1 MTATQGPQKTDVKW
15 PTLLVVDDEPGTTE
29 MLKMYFQMMRFD
41 VTAVLTG
48 TDALT
53 ALADKKFD
61 AMLLD
66 MMLPDIDGLEVCKRL
81 RAKPETALLPVIVL
95 SARTSREDIRNGYE
109 VGATLYLK
117 KPVDLEKLQAEV
129 RKLIEVGH
137 HVAPTLV
144 PLDETN
150 HGPSTVIPEVT
161 SDSAKP
167 HEKRSNSSA
176 ASTLPRLHI
185 HPGITP
191 VSSNKG

>member
-1 MTATQGPQKTDVKW
+1 MTATPGPQKTDAKQ
-15 PTLLVVDDEPGTTE
+15 PRLLVCDDEPGTTE

-81 RAKPETALLPVIVL
+81 RAKPDTALLPVIVL

-129 RKLIEVGH
+129 RKVIEVGH

-144 PLDETN
+144 PPEE
-150 HGPSTVIPEVT
+150 GEKAPSTVIPEVT
-161 SDSAKP
+161 SNPPKP
-167 HEKRSNSSA
+167 KENGSNGSSA
-176 ASTLPRLHI
+176 GALPRLHI
-185 HPGITP
+185 QPGITP
-191 VSSNKG
+191 ASSNKG

>member
-1 MTATQGPQKTDVKW
+1 MTATQGPQKTDVKR
-15 PTLLVVDDEPGTTE
+15 PSLLVVDDEPGTTE

-41 VTAVLTG
+41 VTAVLNG

-66 MMLPDIDGLEVCKRL
+66 MMLPDIDGLEVCRRL
-81 RAKPETALLPVIVL
+81 RAKTETALLPVIVL

-109 VGATLYLK
+109 VGATLYIK

-129 RKLIEVGH
+129 RKVIEVGH

-144 PLDETN
+144 PPSEE
-150 HGPSTVIPEVT
+150 GASTVIPQVT
-161 SDSAKP
+161 SGPAKP
-167 HEKRSNSSA
+167 KENGSSSPA
-176 ASTLPRLHI
+176 ASALPRVHLQ
-185 HPGITP
+185 PGITP
-191 VSSNKG
+191 ASSNKG

>member
-1 MTATQGPQKTDVKW
+1 
-15 PTLLVVDDEPGTTE
+15 VDDEPGTTE

-41 VTAVLTG
+41 VTAVLNG

-53 ALADKKFD
+53 ALAEKKFD

-81 RAKPETALLPVIVL
+81 RAKTETALLPVIVL

-129 RKLIEVGH
+129 RKVIEVGH
-137 HVAPTLV
+137 QVAPTLV
-144 PLDETN
+144 PPAEGEQ
-150 HGPSTVIPEVT
+150 GPSTVIPEVT
-161 SDSAKP
+161 SSPAKP
-167 HEKRSNSSA
+167 KENGSSSPA
-176 ASTLPRLHI
+176 ASALPRVHLQ
-185 HPGITP
+185 PGVTP
-191 VSSNKG
+191 ASSNKR